1 MEIKSYYV
9 AATVNS
15 SGEEPVGN
23 DVLVLTG
30 SAGSTIVKSIKVST
44 VDATIVTVKY
54 KSSTDSELF
63 SFKLNLDANGY
74 VLIDSFDV
82 INSGEKLYFNADKTT
97 CKLKADVVEQ

>member
-30 SAGSTIVKSIKVST
+30 SSGSTIVKSIKVST
-44 VDATIVTVKY
+44 VDAAIVTVKY

-63 SFKLNLDANGY
+63 SFKLNLKDDGY